1 MDDEHKDDL
10 PDNAEPA
17 DPHSDELE
25 LELEGYILQREITR
39 GGQAIIFSAI
49 KKSTGRKVAIK
60 FFPGGSY
67 ATRKEK
73 VRMDREVRVLAAL
86 DHPNIVSVIDRGQTH
101 DGSTYFVLEYVH
113 GKTLAEFI
121 DEYWD
126 QHGPPQSPDDLK
138 ELLHLFVRIAD
149 AVNAAHL
156 RGVVHRDLKPSNII
170 IDSYG
175 EPHILDFGVALSAVP
190 LLDDKG
196 DPLPSVT
203 WTGEFLGS
211 VQWASPEQAEGDQT
225 KVDVRSDVY
234 SLGIIL
240 YEVLTGDF
248 PYDVFGTLP
257 DVLKHIMQAKPR
269 PPSEVFMERIS
280 DDAGEEKKPR
290 AVVCPIDPVLDEI
303 VLRALEKNRDDRFQ
317 TAGEFAKAISTYLAG
332 HTVSLKR
339 PIVRTRKLG
348 PVLVAVAAACVLAAG
363 VFIATKWHLTR
374 TAPEPRP
381 AEAERPPPPHI
392 RSMNL
397 FGYRIDGDH
406 VMFEFDVRDYDVAR
420 MADGSLGQVA
430 DVPSINRVAIAGV
443 FNDWEPRNPEW
454 IMDRVL
460 RNRFELRKPLSDFEG
475 RYEWAFKFVIND
487 QVWVSAPR
495 MADNKEVV
503 IEDTATYN
511 LLFVNP
517 LEQEDVTVQT
527 LREYRDRVSRIWPTQ
542 GENLVL
548 DAAGRYHL
556 TLTHVDPG
564 ARIRSLSPLAD
575 IPLASL
581 NLGEVRVADLAAL
594 ADMETL
600 RWFVCG
606 DTTFNALFFGMNR
619 ALREDDYP
627 AARKEVEQALA
638 PFNGVPA
645 FDLTRALFVTSLE
658 GMQALAEQPGEIPA
672 MAIEFGERRY
682 LFIVQPKSW
691 TDARRYAE
699 THGAVLASVLSE
711 EAQAWFTDQYG
722 WPTLGR
728 NVWIGGTD
736 EQVRGSWGWLS
747 ADPWFYENWAPGYP
761 DRHDDRARSVAMK
774 YDGWWINLDGD
785 VHHFP
790 FVIEWEGSQ
799 ALGGE

>member
-1 MDDEHKDDL
+1 MDNENADARPDAEDPNEQQPDD
-10 PDNAEPA
+10 
-17 DPHSDELE
+17 LE
-25 LELEGYILQREITR
+25 LELEGYVLQREITR

-86 DHPNIVSVIDRGQTH
+86 DHPNIVSVIDRGQTA
-101 DGSTYFVLEYVH
+101 DGSTYFVLEYIH

-126 QHGPPQSPDDLK
+126 QHGPPRTPDDLK
-138 ELLHLFVRIAD
+138 ALLNLFVRIAD

-257 DVLKHIMQAKPR
+257 DVLKNIMQAKPR
-269 PPSEVFMERIS
+269 PPSEVFMERTT
-280 DDAGEEKKPR
+280 DETEKTSSENL
-290 AVVCPIDPVLDEI
+290 CPIDPVLDEI
-303 VLRALEKNRDDRFQ
+303 VLRSLEKNRDDRFQ
-317 TAGEFAKAISTYLAG
+317 TAGEFAKAISSYLAG
-332 HTVSLKR
+332 HTVSLTRPFVRKR
-339 PIVRTRKLG
+339 RLV
-348 PVLVAVAAACVLAAG
+348 PVTVGVAAACVLAAG
-363 VFIATKWHLTR
+363 VFMATKWHVTR
-374 TAPEPRP
+374 TAPESRVTEAVRVP
-381 AEAERPPPPHI
+381 APPV
-392 RSMNL
+392 RYQNQ
-397 FGYRIDGDH
+397 FGYRIDGDE
-406 VMFEFDVRDYDVAR
+406 VVFEFDARDYDVAR
-420 MADGSLGQVA
+420 MADGSLGQVG
-430 DVPSINRVAIAGV
+430 DLPSLNRVAVAGL
-443 FNDWEPRNPEW
+443 FNEWKPRDQEW
-454 IMDRVL
+454 VMDRVL
-460 RNRFELRKPLSDFEG
+460 RNRFELRKALTNFAG
-475 RYEWAFKFVIND
+475 RHEWPFKFVVND

-511 LLFVNP
+511 LLFTNP
-517 LEQEDVTVQT
+517 LEQEDVSIQT
-527 LREYRDRVSRIWPTQ
+527 LREYRERISRIWPTQ

-548 DAAGRYHL
+548 DGAGRYHL
-556 TLTHVDPG
+556 TLTHVDTG
-564 ARIRSLSPLAD
+564 ARIRSLNLLGD
-575 IPLASL
+575 IPLTSL
-581 NLGEVRVADLAAL
+581 NLGDVRVADLTAL
-594 ADMETL
+594 AGMDTL

-606 DTTFNALFFGMNR
+606 DTTYNALFFGMNS
-619 ALREDDYP
+619 ALRDKDYT
-627 AARKEVEQALA
+627 AARAEVEKALS
-638 PFNGVPA
+638 PFEDVPA
-645 FDLTRALFVTSLE
+645 FQRTRALYVNSLDA
-658 GMQALAEQPGEIPA
+658 MQALVEQPDEIPGGA
-672 MAIEFGERRY
+672 AIFEDRRY
-682 LFIVQPKSW
+682 LFIVLPMSW
-691 TDARRYAE
+691 PDARRYAE
-699 THGAVLASVLSE
+699 DHGAVLASIRSAEMQEWATEL
-711 EAQAWFTDQYG
+711 YG

-728 NVWIGGTD
+728 NIWIGGTD
-736 EQVRGSWGWLS
+736 EVVRGSWGWLS

-761 DRHDDRARSVAMK
+761 DRHDERARAVAMK
-774 YDGWWINLDGD
+774 YDGWWINLDGE
-785 VHHFP
+785 VPHYP
-790 FVIEWEGSQ
+790 FLIEWKIAA
-799 ALGGE
+799 ALRE